1 MHMSIRDQLFGYI
14 EDKYKARPE
23 YLWRRFPGYAVFR
36 HADNNKWFAAS
47 MDISA
52 DKLGIDSSKNVD
64 ILNIKV
70 ADPVLA
76 DLLLQQPGFFRGYH
90 MSKGSW
96 ISVLLDG
103 TVPLSDIKGLVEA
116 SYNATASRQKK
127 QQNRPPREWIIP
139 ANPKYYDIEAA
150 FKGSKEINWKQGA
163 GIKTGDTVYVYVAA
177 PVSAILYKCKVTGTD
192 IPYRYDDGNVYMSA
206 LMKIKLLKSYN
217 RDKFTF
223 DTLGSEYGIYA
234 IRGPR
239 GVPRSLSEA
248 LNKGRT

>member
-90 MSKGSW
+90 MNKGSW

-127 QQNRPPREWIIP
+127 QQKPQKKQQKLQRKRQKQRLPKPKRPPKPQRTL
-139 ANPKYYDIEAA
+139 KMLQ
-150 FKGSKEINWKQGA
+150 KQH
-163 GIKTGDTVYVYVAA
+163 
-177 PVSAILYKCKVTGTD
+177 
-192 IPYRYDDGNVYMSA
+192 
-206 LMKIKLLKSYN
+206 
-217 RDKFTF
+217 
-223 DTLGSEYGIYA
+223 
-234 IRGPR
+234 
-239 GVPRSLSEA
+239 
-248 LNKGRT
+248 